1 MSALMDPL
9 LEANSTVALNL
20 LATVS
25 KKKLENVFFLPISI
39 SSALA
44 MAFVE
49 AKGNRARQID
59 SAVAVVN
66 GGNGAEMSTSASQY

>member
-25 KKKLENVFFLPISI
+25 KEKVENVFFLPISI

-44 MAFVE
+44 MTFVE
-49 AKGNRARQID
+49 AKGNSARQID
-59 SAVAVVN
+59 GAVAVVN